1 MKPNDSITDTS
12 ALRIMTRLKIIYKLF
27 FYQKLT
33 SALKNGFRLCV
44 FVSLVGLLDGCSF
57 EKQLPIACVSDDK
70 IVMRELCRNY
80 EGRTKKSRKKEALLD
95 HGFNERDTE
104 AIYVYSIEKST
115 SCRVTV
121 ARQCDLI
128 VMRNGVGY

>member
-1 MKPNDSITDTS
+1 
-12 ALRIMTRLKIIYKLF
+12 MTRLKIVYKSF
-27 FYQKLT
+27 FNQKIPV
-33 SALKNGFRLCV
+33 SLKNAFCLCV
-44 FVSLVGLLDGCSF
+44 VVSAVGLLDGCSF

-70 IVMRELCRNY
+70 IVIRELCRNY
-80 EGRTKKSRKKEALLD
+80 GGKTQESRKKEALLE
-95 HGFNERDTE
+95 HGFNERDAE
-104 AIYVYSIEKST
+104 AIYVYSTENST